1 MWIYDGEEWI
11 EEGVN
16 EREKKTDRA
25 PEREE
30 EFYPELDVMEIPFE
44 IPKTNRIPPP
54 PMP

>member
-11 EEGVN
+11 EEGVD
-16 EREKKTDRA
+16 EREKKTDRM

-30 EFYPELDVMEIPFE
+30 HFYPELEVIEIPR
-44 IPKTNRIPPP
+44 TSHIPPP